1 VSVTVGGNSSNLSD
15 LLTGGDVTLV
25 LLEVVDNSFN
35 SSLDTAA
42 QIHGVAASSNVLDGL
57 REDGTGED
65 GSGGGTVTSNLVG
78 LGSDILEEASTEV
91 LELVLERDGLGNRD
105 TIYFSQYAVR
115 FNYTRKERFRLESGE
130 TYPW

>member
-1 VSVTVGGNSSNLSD
+1 VGVTVGGDSSNLSD

-25 LLEVVDNSFN
+25 LLEVVDDSIN

-42 QIHGVAASSNVLDGL
+42 QIHGVAASSNVLHGL

-65 GSGGGTVTSNLVG
+65 GSRGGTVTSNLVG

-91 LELVLERDGLGNRD
+91 LELVLKSDGLGNRD
-105 TIYFSQYAVR
+105 TIYFSQYTIR
-115 FNYTRKERFRLESGE
+115 FNYR
-130 TYPW
+130 

>member
-1 VSVTVGGNSSNLSD
+1 VGVTVGGDSSNLSN
-15 LLTGGDVTLV
+15 LLTSGDVTLV
-25 LLEVVDNSFN
+25 LLEVVDDRFN

-78 LGSDILEEASTEV
+78 LGSDILEKASTEV
-91 LELVLERDGLGNRD
+91 LELVLESDGLGNRD
-105 TIYFSQYAVR
+105 TIYFSQYTIR
-115 FNYTRKERFRLESGE
+115 FNDR
-130 TYPW
+130 